1 MQEKLSIT
9 DEEWKQEAKV
19 FLQAFIQAWNGKDVT
34 TYIHVFVDHLGY
46 WLEREGL
53 VEKFSN
59 FGIKTTHTDL
69 KRMMTQST
77 QGFAGINS
85 GDCSLPQQLL
95 ERQAL
100 CAEAA
105 AASPVV
111 AKVQGHRYFGREL
124 CKAAI
129 LELFPKQKHERAE
142 VPLLQQQL
150 EAFVALE
157 SGEVRKHYNVSH
169 ESLRR
174 WAEAGDGRL
183 RFTRT
188 PGGNRLYHLDDIQ
201 RIFNQKGEQ
210 TKTEHLCYARVSSS
224 HQRADLARQVD
235 DLRAQYPS
243 YEIIQDVGSG
253 LNYKRRGFQSLLER
267 VYSGMVSAVVVTH
280 KDRLCR
286 YGFELLDFLFRKTGT
301 RLVVLGDQD
310 APEDGTRE
318 LADDLLAICNYFVA
332 KNNGRHSA
340 LHRRQ
345 RSKTRRTGG
354 GEEEEEEEGGG
365 GGGGGTDNDD
375 DDDEAQGVQSEEDT
389 TLPHEPTEGGIGQV
403 CLAGVKDGSVKRTM
417 TALRKRYLNQKD
429 VPDLPLWV
437 LETPFDVRDEGMR
450 DLVKAYASNL
460 AKHRKQKKRLKFE
473 VQFCSKKDPQES
485 IIIHSKHWV
494 GPGRFYPSILKKC
507 LKKEIADREEWKRKQ
522 KLLDDFRGRQC
533 GLELLLKWRK
543 GRRKR
548 CAHWIPLQ
556 TQRQK
561 GRTPK
566 KKRGKTSKRERRGRV
581 ADAKPTGLEDELTL
595 RGAEPLPE
603 VLPSDSRL
611 IRTRWGKY
619 YLAIPMPLEG
629 SNNQAPSSSRVPKVV
644 AIDPGVRTFGTCYVA
659 PEGKAYEWG
668 RNDIGRIYRICH
680 YLDDLQSRWGQPGVK
695 ARQRY
700 RM

>member
-1 MQEKLSIT
+1 MTCWPSAITSWLRTTAAVPLSI
-9 DEEWKQEAKV
+9 DASAAKPEGQE
-19 FLQAFIQAWNGKDVT
+19 G
-34 TYIHVFVDHLGY
+34 
-46 WLEREGL
+46 
-53 VEKFSN
+53 EK
-59 FGIKTTHTDL
+59 K
-69 KRMMTQST
+69 K
-77 QGFAGINS
+77 
-85 GDCSLPQQLL
+85 
-95 ERQAL
+95 
-100 CAEAA
+100 
-105 AASPVV
+105 
-111 AKVQGHRYFGREL
+111 K
-124 CKAAI
+124 K
-129 LELFPKQKHERAE
+129 K
-142 VPLLQQQL
+142 
-150 EAFVALE
+150 
-157 SGEVRKHYNVSH
+157 
-169 ESLRR
+169 
-174 WAEAGDGRL
+174 
-183 RFTRT
+183 
-188 PGGNRLYHLDDIQ
+188 
-201 RIFNQKGEQ
+201 
-210 TKTEHLCYARVSSS
+210 
-224 HQRADLARQVD
+224 
-235 DLRAQYPS
+235 
-243 YEIIQDVGSG
+243 
-253 LNYKRRGFQSLLER
+253 
-267 VYSGMVSAVVVTH
+267 
-280 KDRLCR
+280 
-286 YGFELLDFLFRKTGT
+286 
-301 RLVVLGDQD
+301 
-310 APEDGTRE
+310 
-318 LADDLLAICNYFVA
+318 
-332 KNNGRHSA
+332 
-340 LHRRQ
+340 
-345 RSKTRRTGG
+345 
-354 GEEEEEEEGGG
+354 EEEEEEE
-365 GGGGGTDNDD
+365 
-375 DDDEAQGVQSEEDT
+375 EEELT
-389 TLPHEPTEGGIGQV
+389 TMTTTTKPKEYKVRKIRLFPTSLQKAVLAKWFGASRWTYNQCE
-403 CLAGVKDGSVKRTM
+403 AGVKDGSVKRTM

-429 VPDLPLWV
+429 VPDLPLRV

-473 VQFCSKKDPQES
+473 VQFRSKKDPQES
-485 IIIHSKHWV
+485 IVIHSKHWV